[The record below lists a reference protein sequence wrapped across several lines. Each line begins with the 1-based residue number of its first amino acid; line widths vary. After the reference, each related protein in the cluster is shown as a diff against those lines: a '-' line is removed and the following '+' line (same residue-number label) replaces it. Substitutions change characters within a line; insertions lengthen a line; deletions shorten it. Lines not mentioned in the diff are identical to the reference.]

1 MRSYEGF
8 GVDRGPRQSALTA
21 GTDEQLVTR
30 FKRLLLEEVD
40 LHELGR
46 LEVAQRRLR
55 LERVLAHLVSR
66 EGVILTT
73 RERNR
78 LVRRVVDESVGL
90 GVLEPLLADPSVSE
104 IMINGHDTIYV
115 ERFGRLERIPSGFTN
130 DDQLLQTIDR
140 IVSTVNRRVDE
151 SSPMVDARLPADGRL
166 PRGAR
171 VNVVL
176 PPLALNGPTVTIRL
190 FPAALG
196 MEDLLRFGSVDEP
209 TARLLAAC
217 VRARLNIIVSG
228 GTASGKTTMLNAL
241 SSFVPGHER
250 IVTVEDAAELVLE
263 QEHTVR
269 LETRPANVEGRGA
282 VTIRDLVRNS
292 LRMRPDR
299 IIVGEVRGGEALDML
314 QAMNTGHEGS
324 LATVHANSTE
334 DALSR
339 LETLAAMSEVECRS
353 TRSATRSTPRST
365 SSSSCCGRRTAR
377 AARSRSTRSCPA
389 AARSSGSPRSCTSSR
404 RAATGAAGTSSTP
417 CPGASPS
424 SCGSGASR
432 CPRAGRSPTTR
443 ATPGGP
449 CRGPPDRR
457 AQPAV
462 RRVPRAG
469 APGAGRDAGGAPPGH
484 GLRPGHRGS

>member
-339 LETLAAMSEVECRS
+339 LETLAAMSEVELPFDAVRDQVNAAVDVVVQLLRAPDG
-353 TRSATRSTPRST
+353 T
-365 SSSSCCGRRTAR
+365 RRTVQVD
-377 AARSRSTRSCPA
+377 SLV
-389 AARSSGSPRSCTSSR
+389 SR
-404 RAATGAAGTSSTP
+404 RREEFRLAQIMHFEPQGGD
-417 CPGASPS
+417 
-424 SCGSGASR
+424 
-432 CPRAGRSPTTR
+432 GRGRYVQHP
-443 ATPGGP
+443 
-449 CRGPPDRR
+449 
-457 AQPAV
+457 
-462 RRVPRAG
+462 VPRGLALKLRQRG
-469 APGAGRDAGGAPPGH
+469 EPLPEGWTVADDEGDTGGTVPW
-484 GLRPGHRGS
+484 SS